1 VRGVDFLQL
10 NAADA
15 PRGGIAAWLADA
27 LRVAIGDGRLTTGD
41 RLPPSRGMATGLGVS
56 RGVVV
61 EAYQRLVD
69 EGLAVADG
77 ARGTR
82 VATVPRPTPPSPA
95 ATVQSRPDRVDL
107 SPGLPDL
114 SAFPRAAWLR
124 CTRAVLADLP
134 AAELGYGDPQ
144 GHPRLRAELARW
156 LGRSRGVRAS
166 TEDVVVVAGVAQALA
181 LTAQVLV
188 DRGHRDIAVEDPGSR
203 GTRDELERWGLR
215 TRPVPVDEDGM
226 DVHALA
232 ATGAGAALLT
242 PAHQFPTG
250 VVLSPERRRA
260 LVGWGRVV
268 VEDDYDAEHRYD
280 RAPVPALQALAPDRV
295 VYAGSVSKTLAP
307 GLRLGWIVAPASLR
321 AALTEAKYLADLGN
335 PVLDQLVF
343 ARFLASGEFER
354 HGRRVRT
361 RQRARRDAMRAA
373 LREHLPHA
381 RVLGVA
387 AGLHLLVTLPPGS
400 NATADDVALAAE
412 ADAAGVLVHP
422 LSTHRVTPGP
432 PGLVLGYAAQAPDR
446 IREGIARLGTVL
458 DSASRSTGHRTRRG

>member
-1 VRGVDFLQL
+1 VPGVDFLQL

-15 PRGGIAAWLADA
+15 PPGGIATWLTDA
-27 LRVAIGDGRLTTGD
+27 LRAAIGDGRLTTGD
-41 RLPPSRGMATGLGVS
+41 RLPPSRGMAAGLGVS

-69 EGLAVADG
+69 EGLAVAEG

-82 VATVPRPTPPSPA
+82 VAAVPRQVPVTAPPRAEHPS
-95 ATVQSRPDRVDL
+95 DRVDL

-124 CTRAVLADLP
+124 CTRAVLAEVP

-156 LGRSRGVRAS
+156 LSRSRGVRAAA
-166 TEDVVVVAGVAQALA
+166 EDVVVVAGVAQALA

-188 DRGHRDIAVEDPGSR
+188 DRGHRDIAVEDPGSQ
-203 GTRDELERWGLR
+203 GTREELERWGLR
-215 TRPVPVDEDGM
+215 TRPVPVDGDGM
-226 DVHALA
+226 DVDALA
-232 ATGAGAALLT
+232 ATGASTALLT

-260 LVGWGRVV
+260 LVGWAGLGGFV

-280 RAPVPALQALAPDRV
+280 RAPVPALQGLGPDRV

-307 GLRLGWIVAPASLR
+307 GLRLGWVVAPATLR
-321 AALTEAKYLADLGN
+321 AALTRAKYMADLGN

-354 HGRRVRT
+354 HVRRVRI
-361 RQRARRDAMRAA
+361 RQRARRDAMLGA

-381 RVLGVA
+381 QVLGVA
-387 AGLHLLVTLPPGS
+387 AGLHLLVTLPGS
-400 NATADDVALAAE
+400 DDVALAAA

-422 LSTHRVTPGP
+422 LSTHRITPGP

-446 IREGIARLGTVL
+446 IREAIARLGTAAR
-458 DSASRSTGHRTRRG
+458 SASRSAGHRPRRG

>member
-1 VRGVDFLQL
+1 MPGVDFLQL

-15 PRGGIAAWLADA
+15 PPGGIATWLTDG
-27 LRVAIGDGRLTTGD
+27 LRTAIGDGRLATGD
-41 RLPPSRGMATGLGVS
+41 RLPPSRGLAAGLGVS

-69 EGLAVADG
+69 EGLAVAEG

-82 VATVPRPTPPSPA
+82 VAAVPRPAPSA
-95 ATVQSRPDRVDL
+95 ARAPEPRPDRVDL

-124 CTRAVLADLP
+124 CTRAVLAEAA

-166 TEDVVVVAGVAQALA
+166 ADDVVVVAGVAQALA
-181 LTAQVLV
+181 LTAQVLA
-188 DRGHRDIAVEDPGSR
+188 DRGERDIAVEDPGSQ
-203 GTRDELERWGLR
+203 GTREELDRWGLR
-215 TRPVPVDEDGM
+215 TRGVPVDRDGM
-226 DVHALA
+226 DVAALSGVS
-232 ATGAGAALLT
+232 TALLT

-260 LVGWGRVV
+260 LVEWGGLVI
-268 VEDDYDAEHRYD
+268 EDDYDAEHRYD
-280 RAPVPALQALAPDRV
+280 RAPVPALQGLAPDRV

-307 GLRLGWIVAPASLR
+307 GLRLGWIVAPAALR
-321 AALTEAKYLADLGN
+321 PALVRAKYMADLGN

-343 ARFLASGEFER
+343 ARFLSSGEFER
-354 HGRRVRT
+354 HVRRVRI
-361 RQRARRDAMRAA
+361 RQRARRDAMLDA

-381 RVLGVA
+381 EVLGVA
-387 AGLHLLVTLPPGS
+387 AGLHLLVTLPGS
-400 NATADDVALAAE
+400 DDVALATE

-422 LSTHRVTPGP
+422 LSTHRIAPGP

-446 IREGIARLGTVL
+446 IREAIARLAVV
-458 DSASRSTGHRTRRG
+458 SRAAGHRGRRG

>member
-1 VRGVDFLQL
+1 VPI
-10 NAADA
+10 A
-15 PRGGIAAWLADA
+15 P
-27 LRVAIGDGRLTTGD
+27 
-41 RLPPSRGMATGLGVS
+41 
-56 RGVVV
+56 
-61 EAYQRLVD
+61 
-69 EGLAVADG
+69 
-77 ARGTR
+77 
-82 VATVPRPTPPSPA
+82 PTKA
-95 ATVQSRPDRVDL
+95 EHRPDRVDL

-124 CTRAVLADLP
+124 CTRAVLAEVP

-156 LGRSRGVRAS
+156 LSRSRGVRAAA
-166 TEDVVVVAGVAQALA
+166 EDVVVVAGVAQALA

-188 DRGHRDIAVEDPGSR
+188 DRGHRDIAVEDPGSQ
-203 GTRDELERWGLR
+203 GTREELERWGLS
-215 TRPVPVDEDGM
+215 TRPVPVDGDGM
-226 DVHALA
+226 DVDALA
-232 ATGAGAALLT
+232 AAGVSAALLT

-260 LVGWGRVV
+260 LIGWAELDRFV

-280 RAPVPALQALAPDRV
+280 RAPVPAIQGLVPDQV

-307 GLRLGWIVAPASLR
+307 GLRLGWVVAPATLC
-321 AALTEAKYLADLGN
+321 AALTRAKYMADLGN

-354 HGRRVRT
+354 HVRRVRI
-361 RQRARRDAMRAA
+361 RQRARRDAMLDA

-381 RVLGVA
+381 QVLGVA
-387 AGLHLLVTLPPGS
+387 AGLHLLVTLPGS
-400 NATADDVALAAE
+400 DDVALAAA

-422 LSTHRVTPGP
+422 LSTHRITPGP

-446 IREGIARLGTVL
+446 IREAIARLGAV
-458 DSASRSTGHRTRRG
+458 SRSAGHRARRG

>member
-1 VRGVDFLQL
+1 MPGVDFLQL

-15 PRGGIAAWLADA
+15 PPGGIATWLTDA
-27 LRVAIGDGRLTTGD
+27 LRAAIGDGRLTTGD
-41 RLPPSRGMATGLGVS
+41 RLPPSRGMAAGLGVS

-69 EGLAVADG
+69 EGLAVAEG

-82 VATVPRPTPPSPA
+82 VAAVPRQVPVTAPPTAEHPS
-95 ATVQSRPDRVDL
+95 DRVDL

-124 CTRAVLADLP
+124 CTRAVLAEVP

-156 LGRSRGVRAS
+156 LSRSRGVRAAA
-166 TEDVVVVAGVAQALA
+166 EDVVVVAGVAQALA

-188 DRGHRDIAVEDPGSR
+188 DRGHRDIAVEDPGSQ
-203 GTRDELERWGLR
+203 GTREELERWGLR
-215 TRPVPVDEDGM
+215 TRPVPVDADGM
-226 DVHALA
+226 DVDALA
-232 ATGAGAALLT
+232 ATGASTALLT

-260 LVGWGRVV
+260 LIGWGRFDRFV

-280 RAPVPALQALAPDRV
+280 RAPVPALQGLVPDQV

-307 GLRLGWIVAPASLR
+307 GLRLGWVVAPATLC
-321 AALTEAKYLADLGN
+321 AALTRAKYMADLGN

-354 HGRRVRT
+354 HVRRVRI
-361 RQRARRDAMRAA
+361 RQRARRDAMLGA

-381 RVLGVA
+381 QVLGVA
-387 AGLHLLVTLPPGS
+387 AGLHLLVTLPGS
-400 NATADDVALAAE
+400 DDVALAAE

-422 LSTHRVTPGP
+422 LSTHRITPGP

-446 IREGIARLGTVL
+446 IREAIARLGAV
-458 DSASRSTGHRTRRG
+458 SRPAGHRPRRG

>member
-1 VRGVDFLQL
+1 M
-10 NAADA
+10 AA
-15 PRGGIAAWLADA
+15 
-27 LRVAIGDGRLTTGD
+27 
-41 RLPPSRGMATGLGVS
+41 GLGVS

-69 EGLAVADG
+69 EGLAVAEG

-82 VATVPRPTPPSPA
+82 VAAVPRQVPVAAPTTAEHRS
-95 ATVQSRPDRVDL
+95 DRVDL

-124 CTRAVLADLP
+124 CTRAVLAEVP

-156 LGRSRGVRAS
+156 LSRSRGVRAAA
-166 TEDVVVVAGVAQALA
+166 EDVVVVAGVAQALA

-188 DRGHRDIAVEDPGSR
+188 DRGHRDIAVEDPGSQ
-203 GTRDELERWGLR
+203 GTREELERWGLR
-215 TRPVPVDEDGM
+215 TRPTPVDGDGM
-226 DVHALA
+226 DVDALA
-232 ATGAGAALLT
+232 ATGAGVALLT

-260 LVGWGRVV
+260 LIGWGRLDRFV

-280 RAPVPALQALAPDRV
+280 RAPVPALQGLGPDRV

-307 GLRLGWIVAPASLR
+307 GLRLGWVVAPATLC
-321 AALTEAKYLADLGN
+321 AALTRAKYMADLGN

-354 HGRRVRT
+354 HLRRVRI
-361 RQRARRDAMRAA
+361 RQRARRDAMLGA
-373 LREHLPHA
+373 LHEHLPHA
-381 RVLGVA
+381 QVLGVA
-387 AGLHLLVTLPPGS
+387 AGLHLLVTLPGS
-400 NATADDVALAAE
+400 DDVALAAE

-422 LSTHRVTPGP
+422 LSTHRITPGP

-446 IREGIARLGTVL
+446 IREAIAWLGTAVG
-458 DSASRSTGHRTRRG
+458 SASRSAGHRARRG

>member
-1 VRGVDFLQL
+1 VPGGDFLQL
-10 NAADA
+10 NAAEA
-15 PRGGIAAWLADA
+15 PPGGIATWLTDA
-27 LRVAIGDGRLTTGD
+27 LRAAIGDGRLTTGD
-41 RLPPSRGMATGLGVS
+41 RLPPSRGMAAGLGVS

-69 EGLAVADG
+69 EGLAVAEG

-82 VATVPRPTPPSPA
+82 VAAVPRQVPATAPPTVEHRS
-95 ATVQSRPDRVDL
+95 DRADL

-114 SAFPRAAWLR
+114 SAVPRAAWLR
-124 CTRAVLADLP
+124 CTRAVLAEVP
-134 AAELGYGDPQ
+134 AADLGYGDPQ

-156 LGRSRGVRAS
+156 LSRSRGVRA
-166 TEDVVVVAGVAQALA
+166 TAEDVVVVAGVAQALA

-188 DRGHRDIAVEDPGSR
+188 DRGHRDIAVEDPGSQ
-203 GTRDELERWGLR
+203 GTREELERWGLR
-215 TRPVPVDEDGM
+215 TRPVPVDGDGM
-226 DVHALA
+226 DVDALA
-232 ATGAGAALLT
+232 ATGAGVALLT

-260 LVGWGRVV
+260 LIGWGRLDRFV

-280 RAPVPALQALAPDRV
+280 RAPVPALQGLGPDRV

-307 GLRLGWIVAPASLR
+307 GLRLGWVVAPATLC
-321 AALTEAKYLADLGN
+321 AALTRAKYMADLGN

-354 HGRRVRT
+354 HLRRVRI
-361 RQRARRDAMRAA
+361 RQRARRDAMLGA

-381 RVLGVA
+381 QVLGVA
-387 AGLHLLVTLPPGS
+387 AGLHLLVTLPGS
-400 NATADDVALAAE
+400 DDVALAAE

-422 LSTHRVTPGP
+422 LSTHRITPGP

-446 IREGIARLGTVL
+446 IREAIARLGTAVG
-458 DSASRSTGHRTRRG
+458 SASRSAGHRARRG

>member
-1 VRGVDFLQL
+1 VPGVDFLQL

-15 PRGGIAAWLADA
+15 PHGGIATWLTDA
-27 LRVAIGDGRLTTGD
+27 LRAAIGDGRLTTDD
-41 RLPPSRGMATGLGVS
+41 RLPPSRGMAAGLGVS

-69 EGLAVADG
+69 EGLAVTEG

-82 VATVPRPTPPSPA
+82 VAAVPRKVPVPPPTTA
-95 ATVQSRPDRVDL
+95 EHRPDRVDL

-124 CTRAVLADLP
+124 CTRTVLAEVP

-156 LGRSRGVRAS
+156 LSRSRGVRAGA
-166 TEDVVVVAGVAQALA
+166 EDVVVVAGVAQALA
-181 LTAQVLV
+181 LTAQVLA
-188 DRGHRDIAVEDPGSR
+188 DRGHHDIAVEDPGSQ
-203 GTRDELERWGLR
+203 GTREELERWGLR

-226 DVHALA
+226 DVEALTA
-232 ATGAGAALLT
+232 SGASTALLT

-260 LVGWGRVV
+260 LVGWGRLVI
-268 VEDDYDAEHRYD
+268 EDDYDAEHRYD
-280 RAPVPALQALAPDRV
+280 RAPVPALQGLGPDRV

-307 GLRLGWIVAPASLR
+307 GLRLGWVVAPAALR
-321 AALTEAKYLADLGN
+321 AALTRAKYMADLGN

-343 ARFLASGEFER
+343 AHFLASGEFER
-354 HGRRVRT
+354 HLRRIRI
-361 RQRARRDAMRAA
+361 RQRARRDAMLGA

-381 RVLGVA
+381 QVLGVA
-387 AGLHLLVTLPPGS
+387 AGLHLLVTLPAIS
-400 NATADDVALAAE
+400 IDTADDVALAAE

-422 LSTHRVTPGP
+422 LSTHRITPGA

-446 IREGIARLGTVL
+446 IREGIARLGAV
-458 DSASRSTGHRTRRG
+458 SRSAGHRSRRG

>member
-1 VRGVDFLQL
+1 VPGVDFLQL

-15 PRGGIAAWLADA
+15 PRGGIAAWLTDA
-27 LRVAIGDGRLTTGD
+27 LRAAIADGRLTTGD
-41 RLPPSRGMATGLGVS
+41 RLPPSRGMAAGLGVS

-61 EAYQRLVD
+61 EAFQRLVD

-82 VATVPRPTPPSPA
+82 VAAVPRPAPTA
-95 ATVQSRPDRVDL
+95 AAAAAEPRPDRVDL

-124 CTRAVLADLP
+124 CTRSVLADLP

-156 LGRSRGVRAS
+156 LGRSRGVRA
-166 TEDVVVVAGVAQALA
+166 TAEDVVVVAGVAQALA

-188 DRGHRDIAVEDPGSR
+188 DRGHRDIAVEDPGSQ
-203 GTRDELERWGLR
+203 GTREELERWGLR
-215 TRPVPVDEDGM
+215 TRPVPVDGDGM
-226 DVHALA
+226 DVDALA
-232 ATGAGAALLT
+232 AAGTGTALLT

-260 LVGWGRVV
+260 LIGRGCLVI
-268 VEDDYDAEHRYD
+268 EDDYDAEHRYD
-280 RAPVPALQALAPDRV
+280 RAPVPALQGLGPDRV

-307 GLRLGWIVAPASLR
+307 GLRLGWVVAPAALR
-321 AALTEAKYLADLGN
+321 AALTRAKYMADLGN

-354 HGRRVRT
+354 HVRRVRT
-361 RQRARRDAMRAA
+361 RQRARRDAMLEA

-381 RVLGVA
+381 QVLGVA
-387 AGLHLLVTLPPGS
+387 AGLHLLVTLPGS
-400 NATADDVALAAE
+400 DDVALAAE

-422 LSTHRVTPGP
+422 LSTHRITPGP

-446 IREGIARLGTVL
+446 IREGIARLAAV
-458 DSASRSTGHRTRRG
+458 SRATGHRARRG

>member
-1 VRGVDFLQL
+1 MPGVDFLQL

-15 PRGGIAAWLADA
+15 PPGGIATWLTDA
-27 LRVAIGDGRLTTGD
+27 LRAAIGDGRLTTGD
-41 RLPPSRGMATGLGVS
+41 RLPPSRGMAAGLGVS

-69 EGLAVADG
+69 EGLAVAEG

-82 VATVPRPTPPSPA
+82 VAAVPRQVPATALPTVEHRS
-95 ATVQSRPDRVDL
+95 DRVDL

-124 CTRAVLADLP
+124 CTRAVLAEVP

-156 LGRSRGVRAS
+156 LSRSRGVRAAA
-166 TEDVVVVAGVAQALA
+166 EDVVVVAGVAQALA

-188 DRGHRDIAVEDPGSR
+188 DRGHRDIAVEDPGSQ
-203 GTRDELERWGLR
+203 GTREELERWGLR
-215 TRPVPVDEDGM
+215 TRPVPVDGDGM
-226 DVHALA
+226 DVDALA
-232 ATGAGAALLT
+232 ATEVSTALLT

-260 LVGWGRVV
+260 LIGWGRLDRFV
-268 VEDDYDAEHRYD
+268 VEYDYDAEHRYD
-280 RAPVPALQALAPDRV
+280 RAPVPALQGLVPDQV

-307 GLRLGWIVAPASLR
+307 GLRLGWVVAPATLC
-321 AALTEAKYLADLGN
+321 AALTRAKYMADLGN

-354 HGRRVRT
+354 HVRRVRI
-361 RQRARRDAMRAA
+361 RQRARRDAMLGA
-373 LREHLPHA
+373 LHEHLPHA
-381 RVLGVA
+381 QVLGVA
-387 AGLHLLVTLPPGS
+387 AGLHLLVTLPGS
-400 NATADDVALAAE
+400 DDVALAAA

-422 LSTHRVTPGP
+422 LSTHRITPGP

-446 IREGIARLGTVL
+446 IREAIARLGAV
-458 DSASRSTGHRTRRG
+458 SRATGHRARRG

>member
-1 VRGVDFLQL
+1 MPGVDFLQL

-15 PRGGIAAWLADA
+15 PPGGIATWLTDA
-27 LRVAIGDGRLTTGD
+27 LRAAIGDGRLTTGD
-41 RLPPSRGMATGLGVS
+41 RLPPSRGMAAGLGVS

-69 EGLAVADG
+69 EGLAVAEG

-82 VATVPRPTPPSPA
+82 VAAVPRQVPVTAPMTAEDRS
-95 ATVQSRPDRVDL
+95 DRVDL

-124 CTRAVLADLP
+124 CTRAVLAEVP
-134 AAELGYGDPQ
+134 AAALGYGDPQ

-156 LGRSRGVRAS
+156 LSRSRGVRAAA
-166 TEDVVVVAGVAQALA
+166 EDVVVVAGVAQALA

-188 DRGHRDIAVEDPGSR
+188 DRGDRDIAVEDPGSQ
-203 GTRDELERWGLR
+203 GTREELERWGLR
-215 TRPVPVDEDGM
+215 TRPVPVDGDGM
-226 DVHALA
+226 DVDALA
-232 ATGAGAALLT
+232 ATGASAALLT

-260 LVGWGRVV
+260 LVGWAELDRFV

-280 RAPVPALQALAPDRV
+280 RAPVPALQGLVPDQV

-307 GLRLGWIVAPASLR
+307 GLRLGWVVAPATLR
-321 AALTEAKYLADLGN
+321 AALTRAKYMADLGN

-354 HGRRVRT
+354 HVRRVRI
-361 RQRARRDAMRAA
+361 RQRARRDAMLGA

-381 RVLGVA
+381 QVLGVA
-387 AGLHLLVTLPPGS
+387 AGLHLLVTLPGS
-400 NATADDVALAAE
+400 DDVALAAE

-422 LSTHRVTPGP
+422 LSTHRITPGP

-446 IREGIARLGTVL
+446 IREAIARLGTAVG
-458 DSASRSTGHRTRRG
+458 SASRSAGHRARRG

>member
-1 VRGVDFLQL
+1 VPGVDFLQL
-10 NAADA
+10 DAADA
-15 PRGGIAAWLADA
+15 PRGGIASWLTDA
-27 LRVAIGDGRLTTGD
+27 LRAAIGDGRLATDD
-41 RLPPSRGMATGLGVS
+41 RLPPSRGLAAGLGVS

-69 EGLAVADG
+69 EGLAVAAG

-82 VATVPRPTPPSPA
+82 VAAVPRPAPVARPTPPEH
-95 ATVQSRPDRVDL
+95 RPDRVDL

-124 CTRAVLADLP
+124 CTRAVLAEVP
-134 AAELGYGDPQ
+134 AAELGYGEPQ

-156 LGRSRGVRAS
+156 LGRSRGVRAGA
-166 TEDVVVVAGVAQALA
+166 EDVVVVAGVAQALA
-181 LTAQVLV
+181 LTAQVLA
-188 DRGHRDIAVEDPGSR
+188 DRGHREIAVEDPGSQ
-203 GTRDELERWGLR
+203 GTREELERWGLR
-215 TRPVPVDEDGM
+215 TRPVPVDQDGM
-226 DVHALA
+226 DVEALA
-232 ATGAGAALLT
+232 ACGASTALLT

-260 LVGWGRVV
+260 LVGWGRLV

-280 RAPVPALQALAPDRV
+280 RAPVPALQGLGPDRV

-307 GLRLGWIVAPASLR
+307 GLRLGWIVAPAALR
-321 AALTEAKYLADLGN
+321 AALTRAKYMADLGN

-343 ARFLASGEFER
+343 AHFLASGEFER
-354 HGRRVRT
+354 HLRRIRI
-361 RQRARRDAMRAA
+361 RQRARRDAMLGA

-387 AGLHLLVTLPPGS
+387 AGLHLLVTLPAGS
-400 NATADDVALAAE
+400 NDAADDVALAAE

-422 LSTHRVTPGP
+422 LSTHRIRPGP

-446 IREGIARLGTVL
+446 IREGIARLGAV
-458 DSASRSTGHRTRRG
+458 SRSAGHRPRRG

>member
-1 VRGVDFLQL
+1 VPGVDFLQL

-15 PRGGIAAWLADA
+15 PPGGIATWLTDA
-27 LRVAIGDGRLTTGD
+27 LRAAIGDGRLATGD
-41 RLPPSRGMATGLGVS
+41 RLPPSRGMAAGLGVS

-69 EGLAVADG
+69 EGLAVAEG

-82 VATVPRPTPPSPA
+82 VAAVPRQVPVTAPPTAEHPS
-95 ATVQSRPDRVDL
+95 DRVDL

-124 CTRAVLADLP
+124 CTRAVLAEVP

-156 LGRSRGVRAS
+156 LSRSRGVRAAE
-166 TEDVVVVAGVAQALA
+166 EDVVVVAGVAQALA

-188 DRGHRDIAVEDPGSR
+188 DRGHRDIAVEDPGSQ
-203 GTRDELERWGLR
+203 GTREELERWGLR
-215 TRPVPVDEDGM
+215 TRPVPVDGDGM
-226 DVHALA
+226 DVDALA
-232 ATGAGAALLT
+232 ATGARAALLT

-260 LVGWGRVV
+260 LIGWGRLDRFV

-280 RAPVPALQALAPDRV
+280 RAPVPALQGLVPDQV

-307 GLRLGWIVAPASLR
+307 GLRLGWVVAPATLR
-321 AALTEAKYLADLGN
+321 AALTRAKYMADLGN

-354 HGRRVRT
+354 HVRRVRI
-361 RQRARRDAMRAA
+361 RQRARRDAMLGA

-381 RVLGVA
+381 QVLGVA
-387 AGLHLLVTLPPGS
+387 AGLHLLVTLPGS
-400 NATADDVALAAE
+400 DDVALAAA

-422 LSTHRVTPGP
+422 LSTHRITPGP

-446 IREGIARLGTVL
+446 IREAIARLGAV
-458 DSASRSTGHRTRRG
+458 SRSAGHRPRRG

>member
-1 VRGVDFLQL
+1 MPGVDFLQL

-15 PRGGIAAWLADA
+15 PAGGIATWLTDA
-27 LRVAIGDGRLTTGD
+27 LRAAIGDGRLTTGD
-41 RLPPSRGMATGLGVS
+41 RLPPSRGMAAGLGVS

-69 EGLAVADG
+69 EGLAVAEG

-82 VATVPRPTPPSPA
+82 VAAAPRPVPPTAPTTA
-95 ATVQSRPDRVDL
+95 EHRPDRVDL

-124 CTRAVLADLP
+124 CTRAVLAEVP

-156 LGRSRGVRAS
+156 LSRSRGVRAGA
-166 TEDVVVVAGVAQALA
+166 EDVVVVAGVAQALA

-188 DRGHRDIAVEDPGSR
+188 ERGHRDIAVEDPGSQ
-203 GTRDELERWGLR
+203 GTREELERWGLR
-215 TRPVPVDEDGM
+215 TRPVPVDGDGM
-226 DVHALA
+226 DVDALA
-232 ATGAGAALLT
+232 GTGAGVALLT

-260 LVGWGRVV
+260 LMGWGRLVI
-268 VEDDYDAEHRYD
+268 EDDYDAEHRYD
-280 RAPVPALQALAPDRV
+280 RAPVPALHGLGPDRV

-307 GLRLGWIVAPASLR
+307 GLRLGWVVAPA
-321 AALTEAKYLADLGN
+321 ALCAGLTRAKYMADLGN

-354 HGRRVRT
+354 HLRRVRI
-361 RQRARRDAMRAA
+361 RQRARRDAMLGA

-381 RVLGVA
+381 QVLGVA
-387 AGLHLLVTLPPGS
+387 AGLHLLVTLPG
-400 NATADDVALAAE
+400 NDTADDVALAAE

-422 LSTHRVTPGP
+422 LSTHRITPGA
-432 PGLVLGYAAQAPDR
+432 PGLVLGYAAHPPDR
-446 IREGIARLGTVL
+446 IREAIARLGAAVG
-458 DSASRSTGHRTRRG
+458 SASRSAGHRARRG

>member
-1 VRGVDFLQL
+1 MPGVDFLQL

-15 PRGGIAAWLADA
+15 PRGGVATWLTDA
-27 LRVAIGDGRLTTGD
+27 LRAAIGDGRLTTGD
-41 RLPPSRGMATGLGVS
+41 RLPPSRGMAAGLGVS

-69 EGLAVADG
+69 EGLAVAEG

-82 VATVPRPTPPSPA
+82 VAAVPRQVPVAAPTTAEHRS
-95 ATVQSRPDRVDL
+95 DRVDL

-124 CTRAVLADLP
+124 CTRAALAEVP

-156 LGRSRGVRAS
+156 LSRSRGVRAGA
-166 TEDVVVVAGVAQALA
+166 EDVVVVAGVAQALA

-188 DRGHRDIAVEDPGSR
+188 DRGYRDIAVEDPGSQ
-203 GTRDELERWGLR
+203 GTREELERWGLR
-215 TRPVPVDEDGM
+215 TRPVPVDGDGM
-226 DVHALA
+226 DVDALA
-232 ATGAGAALLT
+232 GTGAGVALLT

-260 LVGWGRVV
+260 LIGWGRLDRFV

-280 RAPVPALQALAPDRV
+280 RAPVPALQGLGPDRV

-307 GLRLGWIVAPASLR
+307 GLRLGWVVAPATLC
-321 AALTEAKYLADLGN
+321 AALTRAKYMADLGN

-354 HGRRVRT
+354 HLRRVRI
-361 RQRARRDAMRAA
+361 RQRARRDAMLGA

-381 RVLGVA
+381 QVLGVA
-387 AGLHLLVTLPPGS
+387 AGLHLLVTLPGS
-400 NATADDVALAAE
+400 DDVALAAE

-422 LSTHRVTPGP
+422 LSTHRITPGP

-446 IREGIARLGTVL
+446 IREAIARLGTAVG
-458 DSASRSTGHRTRRG
+458 SASRSAGHRARRG

>member
-1 VRGVDFLQL
+1 MPGVDFLQL

-15 PRGGIAAWLADA
+15 PPGGIATWLTDA
-27 LRVAIGDGRLTTGD
+27 LRAAIGDGRLTTDD
-41 RLPPSRGMATGLGVS
+41 RLPPSRGMAAGLGLS

-69 EGLAVADG
+69 EGLAVTEG

-82 VATVPRPTPPSPA
+82 VAAVPRQVPVAPPTQAEQRS
-95 ATVQSRPDRVDL
+95 DRVDL

-124 CTRAVLADLP
+124 CTRAVLAEVP

-156 LGRSRGVRAS
+156 LSRSRGVRAAA
-166 TEDVVVVAGVAQALA
+166 EDVVVVAGVAQALA

-188 DRGHRDIAVEDPGSR
+188 DRGHRDIAVEDPGSQ
-203 GTRDELERWGLR
+203 GTREELERWGLR
-215 TRPVPVDEDGM
+215 TRPVPVDGDGM
-226 DVHALA
+226 DVDALA
-232 ATGAGAALLT
+232 ATGASTALLT

-260 LVGWGRVV
+260 LVGWAGLGGYV

-280 RAPVPALQALAPDRV
+280 RAPVPALQGLGPDRV

-307 GLRLGWIVAPASLR
+307 GLRLGWVVAPATLR
-321 AALTEAKYLADLGN
+321 AALTRAKYMADLGN

-354 HGRRVRT
+354 HVRRVRI
-361 RQRARRDAMRAA
+361 RQRARRDAMLDA

-381 RVLGVA
+381 QVLGVA
-387 AGLHLLVTLPPGS
+387 AGLHLLVTLPGS
-400 NATADDVALAAE
+400 DDVALAAE

-422 LSTHRVTPGP
+422 LSTHRITPGP

-446 IREGIARLGTVL
+446 IREAIARLGAV
-458 DSASRSTGHRTRRG
+458 SRSAGHRARRG